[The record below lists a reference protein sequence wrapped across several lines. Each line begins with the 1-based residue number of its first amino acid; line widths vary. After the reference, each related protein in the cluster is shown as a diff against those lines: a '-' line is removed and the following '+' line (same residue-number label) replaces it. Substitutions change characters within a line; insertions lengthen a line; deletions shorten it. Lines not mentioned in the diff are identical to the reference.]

1 MKGQNWTTD
10 PFTLRVEDGRAF
22 GRGAVDMKAFAAIA
36 LALVPEFL
44 AADLKTPIHIML
56 SYDEETTC
64 LGVIDA
70 INRLG
75 VDLPLPK
82 AAVCGE
88 PAELEVVDAH
98 KSVVT
103 FTTEVHGFEAHSS
116 KPYLGASAVMTAA
129 ELIGELNRIG
139 DEMMERGDP
148 SGRFDPPCTTVHL
161 GSISGGNARNII
173 SKHCAFQWEFR
184 GLPSLDPKEIPA
196 RLERFA
202 NEVALKRLDPFGTWG
217 RIQTTLAVAV
227 PGLAPEP
234 GSAAENMVLRLA
246 GRNRTQT
253 VPFGTEAGNYQ
264 KAGIPTV
271 ICGRLIDPA
280 HQPDEYISLEQIDAG
295 TAFMRRLAA
304 LCAAASDHVL
314 FGLDRAVPSTPS
326 RVEIVKTRAELARDA
341 DASVIAHHV
350 ASILRREPPHHRHHA
365 GLRTTAFLVNAL
377 TIERAHAVFVEQP
390 IKQTLA
396 RHRRIDKLMIFDG
409 VNQRLRFRPRVVV
422 AQFADRVRRGRLPG
436 CLPATNQPGASVREM
451 WAGTEP
457 SPPPA
462 R

>member
-1 MKGQNWTTD
+1 MSANGQRFTPLEMLARLVSFDTESAKTNLPLILFVENYLAGWNVPFIRLPNETGDKAALYATIGPRDRGGVVLSGHTDVVPVKGQNWTTD
-10 PFTLRVEDGRAF
+10 PFTLRVEDGKAF

-82 AAVCGE
+82 AAIVGE
-88 PAELEVVDAH
+88 PTELEVVDAH

-148 SGRFDPPCTTVHL
+148 SGRFDPPYTTVHV
-161 GSISGGNARNII
+161 GTISGGNARNII

-202 NEVALKRLDPFGTWG
+202 NEVALKRLNRFGTWG
-217 RIQTTLAVAV
+217 RIETTLAVAV

-253 VPFGTEAGNYQ
+253 VPFGTEAGHYQ

-271 ICGRLIDPA
+271 VCGPGSINQA

-304 LCAAASDHVL
+304 LCAAA
-314 FGLDRAVPSTPS
+314 
-326 RVEIVKTRAELARDA
+326 
-341 DASVIAHHV
+341 
-350 ASILRREPPHHRHHA
+350 
-365 GLRTTAFLVNAL
+365 
-377 TIERAHAVFVEQP
+377 
-390 IKQTLA
+390 
-396 RHRRIDKLMIFDG
+396 
-409 VNQRLRFRPRVVV
+409 
-422 AQFADRVRRGRLPG
+422 
-436 CLPATNQPGASVREM
+436 
-451 WAGTEP
+451 
-457 SPPPA
+457 
-462 R
+462 